1 MRTKISMKPIHRSA
15 FTLIEL
21 LVVIAIIGILAGLLI
36 PTAGKLRQK
45 AAINR
50 VQAELQRAET
60 AIEAYKARLGF
71 YPPDNPVN
79 YAVNP
84 LFFELMGVGFSGAQY
99 QTLNG
104 FGAINVADMTG
115 FFENAALNGFANILV
130 AESDDGQTARN
141 FWPDIAPGQFMRV
154 RHPPPAYPF
163 IGAVIGTLVDGPFM
177 MPEAGGTGF
186 INPFRYNS
194 SNPTN
199 NPNSFDLWVDITLGG
214 KTNRINNWSKKPII
228 L

>member
-1 MRTKISMKPIHRSA
+1 MNAKTLRNAA

-60 AIEAYKARLGF
+60 AIEAYKAKMGF
-71 YPPDNPVN
+71 YPPDNPAN
-79 YAVNP
+79 FAVNP
-84 LFFELMGVGFSGAQY
+84 LFFELMGVGASASQY

-104 FGAINVADMTG
+104 FAAINIADMAV
-115 FFENAALNGFANILV
+115 FFGNANLTGFANILV
-130 AESDDGQTARN
+130 SGGDDGQTARN

-154 RHPPPAYPF
+154 VNNGRV
-163 IGAVIGTLVDGPFM
+163 GAVIGTLVDGPGM
-177 MPEAGGTGF
+177 LPEAGGTGF

-214 KTNRINNWSKKPII
+214 KTNRINNWSKKPIV

>member
-1 MRTKISMKPIHRSA
+1 MNAKTLRNAA

-60 AIEAYKARLGF
+60 AIEAYKAKMGF
-71 YPPDNPVN
+71 YPPDNPAN

-84 LFFELMGVGFSGAQY
+84 LFFELMGVSFTGMQY

-104 FGAINVADMTG
+104 FGAINTNQITG
-115 FFENAALNGFANILV
+115 FFQNPNLTGFANILV
-130 AESDDGQTARN
+130 AGGDDGQTARN
-141 FWPDIAPGQFMRV
+141 FWPDIAPGQYMRV
-154 RHPPPAYPF
+154 RNPPPSYPF
-163 IGAVIGTLVDGPFM
+163 AGAVIGTLVDGPFM
-177 MPEAGGTGF
+177 MPEDGGTGF

-214 KTNRINNWSKKPII
+214 KTNRVNNWSKKPIV